1 MKIKK
6 LIFFVATLFLFSSCG
21 PYRGF
26 KGVNDKG
33 MKNNEMPSER
43 VRKDYKK
50 SEKKMQRQYNREM
63 RKRAKRLGT
72 TKKR

>member
-1 MKIKK
+1 MKTKCIY
-6 LIFFVATLFLFSSCG
+6 IIVIILFASCG

-26 KGVNDKG
+26 KGVSPKG
-33 MKNNEMPSER
+33 MKNNEMPSES
-43 VRKDYKK
+43 VRKDYRK
-50 SEKKMQRQYNREM
+50 SERKMQRQYNREM